1 MNTVLFEDDCVEQ
14 LFPIALTRP
23 AYAITC
29 GSLRLVDLAKRL
41 NGEVRG
47 VVRSY
52 LRAFQQDYNVID
64 GPPLTSD
71 KSVQTLWLNARIIP
85 DAAWLRPLRE
95 KVAAGKPF
103 RIMSGD
109 RIVAALTFGTTP
121 FDEDNWNC
129 DSVSSYLESTEVL
142 HPSTDDL
149 AADIPLLLAN
159 YPHEII
165 AQHKRLT
172 AGNLE
177 FILANNPFR
186 EIADGVFSI
195 QKMAIPNHVAFDTS
209 AGPVLIG
216 QDVQF
221 GAYSVINGPVSIG
234 NGTKISPQTFLK
246 GPISIGHT
254 TKLGGEIGSSVIDP
268 YSNKVHFGFLGS
280 SWLGSWIN
288 LGAGTTNSNLKNTY
302 GSIRVEYGGRK
313 IDTGLQFL
321 GCVIG
326 DLTKTAIHT
335 AIYTGKILGACSNVY
350 GTVTENVPSF
360 ANYAR
365 SLGDITEHPAD
376 VMKVTQKRCFARRGI
391 EQLPRHTQLLDDI
404 YEIESPK
411 RKLANKA
418 LSL

>member
-14 LFPIALTRP
+14 LCPITLTRP

-29 GSLRLVDLAKRL
+29 GSLRLVDLAKRIDEDL
-41 NGEVRG
+41 RG

-52 LRAFQQDYNVID
+52 LRDFQQDYAVD
-64 GPPLTSD
+64 DSPPLTANQTA
-71 KSVQTLWLNARIIP
+71 QTLWLNARIIP
-85 DAAWLRPLRE
+85 DAAWLEPLRQ

-103 RIMSGD
+103 RIMSGE
-109 RIVAALTFGTTP
+109 RVVAALTVGTTP
-121 FDEDNWNC
+121 FDDDNWNR
-129 DSVSSYLESTEVL
+129 DAVGSF
-142 HPSTDDL
+142 L
-149 AADIPLLLAN
+149 AAADGPDESADDIPLMLAN

-165 AQHKRLT
+165 AQHKLLT

-177 FILANNPFR
+177 FILANHPFR
-186 EIADGVFSI
+186 EIADGVFSTHDI
-195 QKMAIPNHVAFDTS
+195 SPPDHVAFDTS

-216 QDVQF
+216 EGVNF
-221 GAYSVINGPVSIG
+221 GAFSVINGPVSIG
-234 NGTKISPQTFLK
+234 NGTRVTPHTLLK
-246 GPISIGHT
+246 GPVSIGHT

-268 YSNKVHFGFLGS
+268 YSNKVHFGYLGS

-302 GSIRVEYGGRK
+302 GSIRVEYAGQK

-326 DLTKTAIHT
+326 DFTKTAIHT
-335 AIYTGKILGACSNVY
+335 AIYTGKILGVCSNVY

-404 YEIESPK
+404 YTIESPK
-411 RKLANKA
+411 RKLVNKA